1 LLIFSSDELERSL
14 RTAPILQFPE
24 NIAPGS
30 IDSLLV
36 DISPCNFAVLL
47 RESSSS
53 TSIIPFNL
61 PSKSAFLQLIF
72 PSIFPVGP
80 KTNLPFTVIVPFR

>member
-1 LLIFSSDELERSL
+1 MLIFSSEEGRSL

-36 DISPCNFAVLL
+36 DISPCNFAVLF
-47 RESSSS
+47 RDRSSS
-53 TSIIPFNL
+53 TSIVPFNL

-80 KTNLPFTVIVPFR
+80 KTNLPLTVIVPFR